1 MLTDINGN
9 LDGCPTLRIFV
20 SLIRTHTL
28 IAMLQTQVSSIYRE
42 SSFKVRSVSERRMGT
57 LLFCP
62 YSWSE
67 CKRRLNTPRI
77 TST

>member
-9 LDGCPTLRIFV
+9 LDDCPTLCIFV

-42 SSFKVRSVSERRMGT
+42 SSFKVRV
-57 LLFCP
+57 
-62 YSWSE
+62 
-67 CKRRLNTPRI
+67 
-77 TST
+77 

>member
-42 SSFKVRSVSERRMGT
+42 SSFKVRV
-57 LLFCP
+57 
-62 YSWSE
+62 
-67 CKRRLNTPRI
+67 
-77 TST
+77 

>member
-1 MLTDINGN
+1 MLTGINGN

-28 IAMLQTQVSSIYRE
+28 IAILQTQVSSIYRE

-57 LLFCP
+57 LLFFVP
-62 YSWSE
+62 IHGRSV
-67 CKRRLNTPRI
+67 RDG
-77 TST
+77 